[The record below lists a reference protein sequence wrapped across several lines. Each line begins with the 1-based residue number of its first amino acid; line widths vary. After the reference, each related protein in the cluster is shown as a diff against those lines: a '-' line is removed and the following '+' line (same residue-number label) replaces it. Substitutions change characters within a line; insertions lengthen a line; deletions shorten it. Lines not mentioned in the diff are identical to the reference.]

1 MIAMCIHVYVHA
13 CMDVVCVCVVVY
25 VFAQNILLPQD
36 SQVLLV
42 FLYVAMQFITC
53 NEQQLIVTGS
63 DTNSTFGISEI
74 TTLKH

>member
-1 MIAMCIHVYVHA
+1 MIAVCIHVYVHA

-25 VFAQNILLPQD
+25 VFCSEYSFALGQLGTFGI
-36 SQVLLV
+36 SICS
-42 FLYVAMQFITC
+42 QFITC